1 MAYSEAKVIAG
12 GLAHIPIII
21 GLFWFIRS
29 YFNKR
34 SLNFEKKNTPVK
46 TKPIP
51 KKVEKKAATPKR
63 VEDKVVLPKKSENK
77 VITPKKVDK
86 KTNSSSETEKEVVSS
101 KKVEESISEPKKV
114 EITID
119 KSKSQSKSEEPL
131 SSDIK
136 TVPPKAIENTK
147 IEQKT
152 LKQMKHADVPVNT
165 YRPKTPFIGTVKENY
180 SLLKDGAIGRVN
192 HITFDLSGGDPA
204 LNYVEGQSVG
214 IMAAGE
220 DSNGK
225 PHKLR
230 LYSIASTRHG
240 DNFEGNTVSLCV
252 RQLQY
257 EKDGQTINGICS
269 TYLCDI
275 KPGDKVKITG
285 PVGKEMLLPEEE
297 DANIVMLATGTGIAP
312 MRAYLRRMFEPSERE
327 KNNWNFKGKAW
338 LFMGAP
344 KSANLL
350 YEEDLQRYLQN
361 FPDNFKYTKAIS
373 REQQNIKGGRMY
385 IQDRV
390 LESANELFNMIED
403 EKTHIYLCGLKGME
417 PGIDEAMTKAAEE
430 KGLNWSELRPQLR
443 KAGRWHVETY

>member
-1 MAYSEAKVIAG
+1 MYSQAKVIAG
-12 GLAHIPIII
+12 GLAHIPVVIAV
-21 GLFWFIRS
+21 FYFILTT
-29 YFNKR
+29 FNKR
-34 SLNFEKKNTPVK
+34 ALKFVEEAK
-46 TKPIP
+46 TKKPESKAVESKKTAVLKTETSKVEPSKTEIP
-51 KKVEKKAATPKR
+51 KVAKK
-63 VEDKVVLPKKSENK
+63 
-77 VITPKKVDK
+77 
-86 KTNSSSETEKEVVSS
+86 
-101 KKVEESISEPKKV
+101 
-114 EITID
+114 
-119 KSKSQSKSEEPL
+119 
-131 SSDIK
+131 
-136 TVPPKAIENTK
+136 
-147 IEQKT
+147 
-152 LKQMKHADVPVNT
+152 KHADVPVNI
-165 YRPKTPFIGTVKENY
+165 YRPKTPFEGTVIENY
-180 SLLKDGAIGRVN
+180 SLLKEGAIGRVN
-192 HITFDLSGGDPA
+192 HITFDLKDSDPF
-204 LNYVEGQSVG
+204 LNYVEGQSIG
-214 IMAAGE
+214 IMPAGE
-220 DSNGK
+220 DANGK

-240 DNFEGNTVSLCV
+240 DDFNGNTVSLCV

-257 EKDGQTINGICS
+257 EKDGETINGVCS

-312 MRAYLRRMFEPSERE
+312 MRAYLRRMFEPTEKE
-327 KNNWNFKGKAW
+327 KNKWNFKGKAW

-350 YEEDLQRYLQN
+350 YEEDLQRYIAEN
-361 FPDNFKYTKAIS
+361 PDNFKYTKAIS
-373 REQQNIKGGRMY
+373 REQQNTKGGRMY

-430 KGLNWSELRPQLR
+430 KGLNWSELRPQLK

>member
-1 MAYSEAKVIAG
+1 MYSQAKVIAG
-12 GLAHIPIII
+12 GLAHIPVVIAV
-21 GLFWFIRS
+21 FYFILTT
-29 YFNKR
+29 FNKR
-34 SLNFEKKNTPVK
+34 ALKFVEEAK
-46 TKPIP
+46 TKKP
-51 KKVEKKAATPKR
+51 ES
-63 VEDKVVLPKKSENK
+63 KVV
-77 VITPKKVDK
+77 
-86 KTNSSSETEKEVVSS
+86 
-101 KKVEESISEPKKV
+101 EPKKPAV
-114 EITID
+114 
-119 KSKSQSKSEEPL
+119 SKAEVS
-131 SSDIK
+131 
-136 TVPPKAIENTK
+136 K
-147 IEQKT
+147 IESPKT
-152 LKQMKHADVPVNT
+152 ETPKVVKKKHADVPVNI
-165 YRPKTPFIGTVKENY
+165 YRPKTPFEGTVIDNY

-192 HITFDLSGGDPA
+192 HITFDLKDSDPF
-204 LNYVEGQSVG
+204 LNYVEGQSIG
-214 IMAAGE
+214 IMPAGE
-220 DSNGK
+220 DANGK

-240 DNFEGNTVSLCV
+240 DNFNGNTVSLCV

-257 EKDGQTINGICS
+257 EKDGETINGVCS

-285 PVGKEMLLPEEE
+285 PVGKEMLLPDEE

-312 MRAYLRRMFEPSERE
+312 MRAYLRRMFEPTEKE
-327 KNNWNFKGKAW
+327 KNNWNFRGKAW

-350 YEEDLQRYLQN
+350 YEEDLQRYLADN
-361 FPDNFKYTKAIS
+361 PDNFKYTKAIS
-373 REQQNIKGGRMY
+373 REQQNTKGGRMY

-430 KGLNWSELRPQLR
+430 KGLNWSELRPQLK

>member
-21 GLFWFIRS
+21 GVFWLIRS

-34 SLNFEKKNTPVK
+34 INNFDLAQKPTKVK
-46 TKPIP
+46 APL
-51 KKVEKKAATPKR
+51 KKVVTKAMENNKVANKVSDASKKP
-63 VEDKVVLPKKSENK
+63 EDKVSETNKVANKASDAKKLENK
-77 VITPKKVDK
+77 SSKSI
-86 KTNSSSETEKEVVSS
+86 SSE
-101 KKVEESISEPKKV
+101 
-114 EITID
+114 
-119 KSKSQSKSEEPL
+119 
-131 SSDIK
+131 IK
-136 TVPPKAIENTK
+136 TVPPKTGENTK
-147 IEQKT
+147 IEQKP
-152 LKQMKHADVPVNT
+152 LNKMKHADVPVNT
-165 YRPKTPFIGTVKENY
+165 YRPKIPFIGTVKENY

-192 HITFDLSGGDPA
+192 HITFDLSGGDPF

-220 DSNGK
+220 DANGK

-240 DNFEGNTVSLCV
+240 DDFEGNTVSLCV

-257 EKDGQTINGICS
+257 EKDGQTINGVCS

-275 KPGDKVKITG
+275 KPGDQVKITG
-285 PVGKEMLLPEEE
+285 PVGKEMLLPEDE

-350 YEEDLQRYLQN
+350 YEEDLQRYLEN
-361 FPDNFKYTKAIS
+361 YPDNFKYTKAIS
-373 REQQNIKGGRMY
+373 REQQNSKGGRMY

-430 KGLNWSELRPQLR
+430 KGLNWAELRPQLR

>member
-1 MAYSEAKVIAG
+1 MAYSEAKVIVG

-21 GLFWFIRS
+21 GIFWLIRS

-34 SLNFEKKNTPVK
+34 VNSYEVAKKIASA
-46 TKPIP
+46 KPAS
-51 KKVEKKAATPKR
+51 KKVEKKA
-63 VEDKVVLPKKSENK
+63 VETNQVAKKISDPTKELSKVPETKKVANKISDPIKGVSKVPETNK
-77 VITPKKVDK
+77 VANKISDSNKEESKSAK
-86 KTNSSSETEKEVVSS
+86 SISSE
-101 KKVEESISEPKKV
+101 
-114 EITID
+114 
-119 KSKSQSKSEEPL
+119 
-131 SSDIK
+131 IK
-136 TVPPKAIENTK
+136 TVPPKTRENTK
-147 IEQKT
+147 IDQKP
-152 LKQMKHADVPVNT
+152 LNKMKHTDVPVNT
-165 YRPKTPFIGTVKENY
+165 YRPKTPFVGTVKDNY
-180 SLLKDGAIGRVN
+180 SLLKEGAIGRVN
-192 HITFDLSGGDPA
+192 HITFDLSGGDPF
-204 LNYVEGQSVG
+204 LNYVEGQSIG
-214 IMAAGE
+214 IMASGE
-220 DSNGK
+220 DANGK

-240 DNFEGNTVSLCV
+240 DNFEGNTISLCV

-257 EKDGQTINGICS
+257 EKDGQTINGVCS

-285 PVGKEMLLPEEE
+285 PVGKEMLLPEDE

-327 KNNWNFKGKAW
+327 KNNWNFRGKAW

-350 YEEDLQRYLQN
+350 YEEDLQRYLVN
-361 FPDNFKYTKAIS
+361 YPDNFKYTKAIS
-373 REQQNIKGGRMY
+373 REQQNTKGGRMY

-430 KGLNWSELRPQLR
+430 KGLNWAELRPQLR